1 MGWILIIGA
10 ICAGIYGLV
19 YPFNAL
25 IAMRDSPNMIG
36 FQKKFWGVLAILF
49 MTAFWLVMAIIL
61 FVLGAQQ
68 LST

>member
-1 MGWILIIGA
+1 MGLILIIGA
-10 ICAGIYGLV
+10 VLALLYGLL
-19 YPFNAL
+19 YPFRAF

-36 FQKKFWGVLAILF
+36 FEKKFWGVIGILF

-61 FVLGAQQ
+61 FGLGAQQ

>member
-10 ICAGIYGLV
+10 VLSLLYGLV
-19 YPFNAL
+19 YPFRAF
-25 IAMRDSPNMIG
+25 IAMRDNPDMIG
-36 FQKKFWGVLAILF
+36 FEKKFWGVIGILF

-61 FVLGAQQ
+61 FGLGAQQ

>member
-10 ICAGIYGLV
+10 VLALLYGIH
-19 YPFNAL
+19 YPFRSF

-36 FQKKFWGVLAILF
+36 FEKKFWGVIGILF

-61 FVLGAQQ
+61 FGLGAQQ

>member
-10 ICAGIYGLV
+10 VLALLYGLI
-19 YPFNAL
+19 YPFRAF

-36 FQKKFWGVLAILF
+36 FEKKFWGVIGILF

-61 FVLGAQQ
+61 FGLGVQQ